1 MLSTIS
7 EDVTEAHPRLV
18 KRCATYLSVLSLYK
32 ARGNCDVVGS
42 FPYEFGGY
50 IAASFSKLVD
60 ALVYELKFYDILASG
75 VLLLAWKAE
84 LAPAETFESTTLCNQ
99 LQPCGNVALN

>member
-1 MLSTIS
+1 MSLRLN
-7 EDVTEAHPRLV
+7 PRLV
-18 KRCATYLSVLSLYK
+18 ERCGTNFPVLSLNK
-32 ARGNCDVVGS
+32 ARGNCDVLGS

-60 ALVYELKFYDILASG
+60 ALVYELKFYDILTFG
-75 VLLLAWKAE
+75 MLLLYKTE

-99 LQPCGNVALN
+99 LQPCTETWP